1 MKRLIFLLSIL
12 LTTFAALRANDSTKI
27 RSIFDDFYQ
36 PARILEMTL
45 QFDCKKL
52 IRHKNKEEKFLA
64 TLTFQ
69 STNGDTMTQS
79 IHIKCRGKMRLSVC
93 TFPPL
98 KLDFDKDSLRQM
110 GLFATADNLKL
121 VTHCA
126 SSKLND
132 AQVLKELLVYKLY
145 NIITEKSFRVQLLR
159 MKYVDLDGNLYADE
173 LAFLMEPTEAVA
185 YRIECRE
192 SAKNVLALTEFD
204 AVSYNQMVLFE
215 YMIGN
220 VDWSIPARH
229 NVELLKSLQN
239 GFRVVVPYD
248 FDYSGVVSA
257 SYAVNDERVNQKY
270 LGERVVLSGF
280 TDEAAFQ
287 DAVAHFLAKEATIF
301 DTCANFTHLEE
312 KERTQVIKYLKPFY
326 DLMKESKLNAGKLKT
341 SSNR

>member
-1 MKRLIFLLSIL
+1 MHRLFTLLSLLLSIFTDL
-12 LTTFAALRANDSTKI
+12 YASDSTKI

-36 PARILEMTL
+36 PDQIVEMTM

-52 IRHKNKEEKFLA
+52 IRHKNKEEKFPA

-69 STNGDTMTQS
+69 SANGDTMTQS

-93 TFPPL
+93 GFPPL

-159 MKYVDLDGNLYADE
+159 VKYVDLNGALYADE

-185 YRIECRE
+185 HRIDCRE
-192 SAKNVLALTEFD
+192 STKNGLALKEFD

-229 NVELLKSLQN
+229 NVELLKSLQD

-280 TDEAAFQ
+280 TDEASFQ
-287 DAVAHFLAKEATIF
+287 GTANYFLAKEDAIF
-301 DTCANFTHLEE
+301 NICINFTLLEE
-312 KERTQVIKYLKPFY
+312 RERTQVIKYLQSFY
-326 DLMKESKLNAGKLKT
+326 DIIKAPKLNSSKLKT
-341 SSNR
+341 SEQ